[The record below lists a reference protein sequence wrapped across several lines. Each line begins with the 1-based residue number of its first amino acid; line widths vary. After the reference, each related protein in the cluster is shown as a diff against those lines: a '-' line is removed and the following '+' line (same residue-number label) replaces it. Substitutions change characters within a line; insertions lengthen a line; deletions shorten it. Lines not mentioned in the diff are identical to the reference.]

1 MFDLYNAGD
10 MSEIFGDLDSFDTLI
25 AIIARLRS
33 PDGCPWDREQTHHSI
48 KGNLLEETYEV
59 IEAIDEEDAN
69 KLCEELGDLL
79 MQIVLHAR
87 MASDE
92 GDFELGD
99 IIRGICTKLIHR
111 HPHVFGNADAKDTK
125 QVVANWEILKQSEG
139 KGSLLSGLPKE
150 MPALAYSQAMGRRV
164 ARVGFDWK
172 DVEGIIDKLS
182 EEVAE
187 FNEAID
193 HRQRVREFGDLLFTL
208 ASIARRLDIDLE
220 AALRG
225 ANERFY
231 NRFSCMEETCQ
242 KRETSLSSL
251 TLEEQNVLWEEAK
264 RRESEKEAEQDELKN
279 RGERI

>member
-1 MFDLYNAGD
+1 
-10 MSEIFGDLDSFDTLI
+10 MSEICGDIDSFDTLV

-33 PDGCPWDREQTHHSI
+33 PNGCPWDREQTHHSI

-59 IEAIDEEDAN
+59 IEAIDEEDMK

-87 MASDE
+87 MASE
-92 GDFELGD
+92 KGNFELAD

-111 HPHVFGNADAKDTK
+111 HPHVFDDADVKDTK

-164 ARVGFDWK
+164 ARVGFDWE
-172 DVEGIIDKLS
+172 DVAGIIDKLA
-182 EEVAE
+182 EEIAE
-187 FNEAID
+187 FNEATD
-193 HRQRVREFGDLLFTL
+193 QRQRVREFGDLLFTL
-208 ASIARRLDIDLE
+208 ASVARRLDIDLE
-220 AALRG
+220 SALRG

-242 KRETSLSSL
+242 KRETTLSSL

-264 RRESEKEAEQDELKN
+264 RRESEKEAEQE
-279 RGERI
+279 G

>member
-1 MFDLYNAGD
+1 
-10 MSEIFGDLDSFDTLI
+10 MSEIFGDMDSFDTLV

-33 PDGCPWDREQTHHSI
+33 PNGCPWDREQTHHSI

-59 IEAIDEEDAN
+59 IEAIDEEDTK

-79 MQIVLHAR
+79 MQIVLHAK
-87 MASDE
+87 MASEE

-164 ARVGFDWK
+164 ARVGFDWE
-172 DVEGIIDKLS
+172 DVAGIIDKLA

-187 FNEAID
+187 FNEATD
-193 HRQRVREFGDLLFTL
+193 QRQRVREFGDLLFTL

-220 AALRG
+220 VALRG

-264 RRESEKEAEQDELKN
+264 RMESEKEAEQE
-279 RGERI
+279 G

>member
-1 MFDLYNAGD
+1 MKDNTTVPDNLNKF
-10 MSEIFGDLDSFDTLI
+10 ETLVE
-25 AIIARLRS
+25 IIARLRA

-87 MASDE
+87 MASEE
-92 GDFELGD
+92 GNFDLGD
-99 IIRGICTKLIHR
+99 IISGICTKLIHR

-242 KRETSLSSL
+242 KKETSLSSL

-264 RRESEKEAEQDELKN
+264 RRESEKEADQDELKN

>member
-1 MFDLYNAGD
+1 
-10 MSEIFGDLDSFDTLI
+10 
-25 AIIARLRS
+25 
-33 PDGCPWDREQTHHSI
+33 
-48 KGNLLEETYEV
+48 
-59 IEAIDEEDAN
+59 
-69 KLCEELGDLL
+69 
-79 MQIVLHAR
+79 
-87 MASDE
+87 
-92 GDFELGD
+92 
-99 IIRGICTKLIHR
+99 
-111 HPHVFGNADAKDTK
+111 
-125 QVVANWEILKQSEG
+125 
-139 KGSLLSGLPKE
+139 

-164 ARVGFDWK
+164 ARVGFDWE

-242 KRETSLSSL
+242 KRETTLSSL

-264 RRESEKEAEQDELKN
+264 RRESEIEAEQE
-279 RGERI
+279 G

>member
-1 MFDLYNAGD
+1 MSIKRFDLYNAGD
-10 MSEIFGDLDSFDTLI
+10 MSEIFGDMDSFDTLV

-33 PDGCPWDREQTHHSI
+33 PNGCPWDREQTHSSI

-59 IEAIDEEDAN
+59 IEAIDEEDTK
-69 KLCEELGDLL
+69 KLCEELGDVL

-87 MASDE
+87 MASEE

-111 HPHVFGNADAKDTK
+111 HPHVFSNADAKDTK
-125 QVVANWEILKQSEG
+125 QVVANWEILKRSEG

-164 ARVGFDWK
+164 ARVGFDWE
-172 DVEGIIDKLS
+172 DVAGIIDKLA

-187 FNEAID
+187 FNEATD

-208 ASIARRLDIDLE
+208 ASVARRLDIDLE
-220 AALRG
+220 SALRG

-264 RRESEKEAEQDELKN
+264 RMESEKEAEQE
-279 RGERI
+279 G